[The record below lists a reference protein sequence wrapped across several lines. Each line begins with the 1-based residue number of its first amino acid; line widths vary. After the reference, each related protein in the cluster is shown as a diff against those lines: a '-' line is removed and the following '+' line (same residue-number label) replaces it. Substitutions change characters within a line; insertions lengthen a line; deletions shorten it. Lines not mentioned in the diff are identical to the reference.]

1 MEYVMRDLLA
11 ATACATLFVS
21 SALAQFGNPAGVAP
35 GTPQSA
41 PGIPT
46 PHYTNTQDVL
56 FARLSAAGGMAEIE
70 LGKLAERK
78 AANSSVKTFA
88 RRMVEDHTKA
98 NEQLVILAKQ
108 AGIALPSELDPD
120 HKAMKATLEQVSGAA
135 FDLVFMQGQVIDH
148 QKTVTLLIWEIG
160 QGQETE
166 LQRFAAATL
175 PIVLEHL
182 EHAKAL
188 AAQLNAQ
195 NAQSASA
202 QGPSPAKQDR

>member
-1 MEYVMRDLLA
+1 
-11 ATACATLFVS
+11 
-21 SALAQFGNPAGVAP
+21 
-35 GTPQSA
+35 
-41 PGIPT
+41 
-46 PHYTNTQDVL
+46 
-56 FARLSAAGGMAEIE
+56 MAEIE